1 MGISQLKGAAGVAI
15 RTVDLSGLPATDN
28 NAYKIGL
35 VGWTP
40 QGPTNKVTLVKDTSD
55 LYSLFGYP
63 TGYTANQV
71 AVLHNAKIILDA
83 GAQVQ
88 MVRAVDG
95 SLSSLNEKF
104 NYASFVYSA
113 PTGSA
118 PNFVSGSTFD
128 STVLAGSDG
137 IKSNNISNPTQYTLS
152 AHSDPNSPFTAFLK
166 YPGFDGYQISF
177 QSFQTF
183 GPQTDVTTAGDQIH
197 SLNLVSGD
205 NYYSDSI
212 GDFRNFV
219 LGLGLYQDYQ
229 VVGPVDLSTTGTGTS
244 RYNVASPVAAGV
256 SGAYYVQT
264 TTTSSPSIIGY
275 TASIKKYTVTEA
287 AWVSGTKYSKTSPGG
302 ATVYTPDPSTGT
314 LQLTITSSNTGTFYA
329 TTTDGTAVGYST
341 VQTSYNLTVTA
352 NASGTYYADAAQVS
366 AKINPFS
373 LTAYGDRYYTDGKFY
388 RYSGAIVAT
397 GSPTVGTTIV
407 ENTKLNDFI
416 KLFGV
421 IRTYA
426 SATASSPIETL
437 YFTLNDYV
445 TSYGQQLGIAD
456 VDSVILNFKKNSA
469 TTVTTWINS
478 NIARTTLSGGSILK
492 FGTETTRNAYTLG
505 WKLFEDIENVDV
517 RSLVDGGSTIVNF
530 ANDPDNTDMETVDI
544 ATVTAM
550 LTASSVRQDAPT
562 VLDLPKTRVP
572 STLVKNFVRQYPAFG
587 NEVDGSTAPY
597 ATYWGNAQDGRQ
609 LITDIFNQKQI
620 EAARSVFKAVAMFNV
635 YNTSYPWQTSW
646 GPNRGAIGAPS
657 IASLNVRKYPDDV
670 GLLSKN
676 RINSSKLSANGEFFW
691 DDYSLQSKSSVLQR
705 WHAVVFLADLNRRYR
720 TILEQFVAELNTP
733 DLRRTIYGILNEDL
747 NFIKNVAKPAGL
759 YNYYV
764 VCDESNNPPSVVDAE
779 QLNVDIGLE
788 IARDTR
794 VILLTSTLYR
804 TGGIVQMG
812 IKAA

>member
-1 MGISQLKGAAGVAI
+1 MSISQLKGAAGVAI
-15 RTVDLSGLPATDN
+15 RTVDLSGRPATDN
-28 NAYKIGL
+28 NAYKVGL

-40 QGPTNKVTLVKDTSD
+40 QGPTNAVTLVKDTSD

-63 TGYTANQV
+63 TGYSANQV
-71 AVLHNAKIILDA
+71 AVLHNAKIMLDA
-83 GAQVQ
+83 GCQVQ

-95 SLSSLNEKF
+95 SLSSLNETF
-104 NYASFVYSA
+104 NYAAFTYAA
-113 PTGSA
+113 PTDSA
-118 PNFVSGSTFD
+118 PNIVSGSAFV
-128 STVLAGSDG
+128 SNVSVGN
-137 IKSNNISNPTQYTLS
+137 KSNNISNLTEFTLS
-152 AHSDPNSPFTAFLK
+152 PYADVGSPFTAFLK
-166 YPGFDGYQISF
+166 YPGFTGYQLSF

-183 GPQTDVTTAGDQIH
+183 GAQTEATALGDQIH
-197 SLNLVSGD
+197 SLNLVSD
-205 NYYSDSI
+205 DTYYSDAI

-229 VVGPVDLSTTGTGTS
+229 VTSSPVALSTTGTGLA
-244 RYNVASPVAAGV
+244 RFNVTSPVV
-256 SGAYYVQT
+256 SATGSYYVVT
-264 TTTSSPSIIGY
+264 TTTSSPTITGY
-275 TASIKKYTVTEA
+275 AVTPQKYTVTDA
-287 AWVSGTKYSKTSPGG
+287 TWSSGTKYTKTTTGG
-302 ATVYTPDPSTGT
+302 VTVYTPDAGAGT
-314 LQLTITSSNTGTFYA
+314 LQLTITASASGTFYA
-329 TTTDGTAVGYST
+329 TTSNGTAVGYST
-341 VQTSYNLTVTA
+341 APTAYNLTVTA
-352 NASGTYYADAAQVS
+352 DVAGTYYADASIVYS
-366 AKINPFS
+366 TTSPFS

-388 RYSGAIVAT
+388 RYSGALVVSGA
-397 GSPTVGTTIV
+397 PTVGATIV

-416 KLFGV
+416 KLFGI

-426 SATASSPIETL
+426 SVTASSPIETL

-445 TSYGQQLGIAD
+445 TPYGQQLAIAD

-478 NIARTTLSGGSILK
+478 NIARTTLSGGTVLK
-492 FGTETTRNAYTLG
+492 FGTETTRNAYTLA

-517 RSLVDGGSTIVNF
+517 RALVDGGSTIVNF

-550 LTASSVRQDAPT
+550 LTTSSVRQDAPS

-572 STLVKNFVRQYPAFG
+572 ATLVKKFVRQYPAFG
-587 NEVDGSTAPY
+587 NEVDGSTASY

-657 IASLNVRKYPDDV
+657 IASLNVRKYPDDI

-691 DDYSLQSKSSVLQR
+691 DDYSLQSKSSILQR

-764 VCDESNNPPSVVDAE
+764 ICDESNNPPSVVDAE

-788 IARDTR
+788 ITRDTR
-794 VILLTSTLYR
+794 VILLTTTLYR
-804 TGGIVQMG
+804 TGGIVLTG

>member
-1 MGISQLKGAAGVAI
+1 MSISQLKGAAGVAI
-15 RTVDLSGLPATDN
+15 RTVDLSGRPATDN
-28 NAYKIGL
+28 NAYKVGL

-40 QGPTNKVTLVKDTSD
+40 QGPTNAVTLVKDTSD

-71 AVLHNAKIILDA
+71 AVLHNAKIMLDA

-95 SLSSLNEKF
+95 SASSLNETF
-104 NYASFVYSA
+104 NYAAFKWAA

-118 PNFVSGSTFD
+118 PNIVSGSTFD
-128 STVLAGSDG
+128 STATPVGN
-137 IKSNNISNPTQYTLS
+137 KSNNISTPGEFTLS
-152 AHSDPNSPFTAFLK
+152 AYTDPASPFTAFLK
-166 YPGFDGYQISF
+166 YPGFGGYQISF

-183 GPQTDVTTAGDQIH
+183 GPQTEASAIGDQIH
-197 SLNLVSGD
+197 SLNLISGD
-205 NYYSDSI
+205 QYYSDAI

-219 LGLGLYQDYQ
+219 WGLGLYQDYQ
-229 VVGPVDLSTTGTGTS
+229 ITGPVDLFTTGTGTS
-244 RYNVASPVAAGV
+244 RYNVTLPVAAGA

-264 TTTSSPSIIGY
+264 STTASPAITGY
-275 TASIKKYTVTEA
+275 TGTAQKYTITDA
-287 AWVSGTKYSKTSPGG
+287 TWVSGTKYTKTTSGG
-302 ATVYTPDPSTGT
+302 ATVYTPDAGAGT
-314 LQLTITSSNTGTFYA
+314 LQLTITASSSGTFYA
-329 TTTDGTAVGYST
+329 TTSDGTAVGYST

-352 NASGTYYADAAQVS
+352 NAAGTYYADASQVAS
-366 AKINPFS
+366 KVNPFAI
-373 LTAYGDRYYTDGKFY
+373 TAYGDRYYTDGKFY
-388 RYSGAIVAT
+388 RYSGAVIAA
-397 GSPTVGTTIV
+397 GAPTVGATIV

-437 YFTLNDYV
+437 YITLNDYV
-445 TSYGQQLGIAD
+445 TPYGQQLGIANT
-456 VDSVILNFKKNSA
+456 DSVILNFKKNSA
-469 TTVTTWINS
+469 TTVTTWVDS
-478 NIARTTLSGGSILK
+478 NIARTTLSGGSVLK

-505 WKLFEDIENVDV
+505 WKLFEDIEKVDV
-517 RSLVDGGSTIVNF
+517 RVLVDGGSTIVNF

-550 LTASSVRQDAPT
+550 LTTSSVRQDAPS

-572 STLVKNFVRQYPAFG
+572 ATLVKKFVRQYPAFG
-587 NEVDGSTAPY
+587 NEVDGSTASY

-657 IASLNVRKYPDDV
+657 IASLNVRKYPDDI

-691 DDYSLQSKSSVLQR
+691 DDYSLQSKSSILQR

-764 VCDESNNPPSVVDAE
+764 ICDESNNPPSVVDAE

-788 IARDTR
+788 ITRDTR
-794 VILLTSTLYR
+794 VILLTTTLYR
-804 TGGIVQMG
+804 TGGIVLTG

>member
-71 AVLHNAKIILDA
+71 AVLHNAKMILDA

-88 MVRAVDG
+88 IVRAIDG
-95 SLSSLNEKF
+95 SLAGLNEKF
-104 NYASFVYSA
+104 NYAAFVYSA

-118 PNFVSGSTFD
+118 PNIVSASTFD
-128 STVLAGSDG
+128 STVSVGN
-137 IKSNNISNPTQYTLS
+137 KSNNISNLTQYTLS
-152 AHSDPNSPFTAFLK
+152 AYTSATSPFTAFLK
-166 YPGFDGYQISF
+166 YPGFSEYQISF

-183 GPQTDVTTAGDQIH
+183 GAQTEATALGDQIH
-197 SLNLVSGD
+197 SLNLVAGD
-205 NYYSDSI
+205 TYYSDSI

-229 VVGPVDLSTTGTGTS
+229 VVSSPVALNTTGTGTA
-244 RYNVASPVAAGV
+244 RFNVTSPVASAT
-256 SGAYYVQT
+256 GAYYVVT
-264 TTTSSPSIIGY
+264 TTTSSPTITGY
-275 TASIKKYTVTEA
+275 AVTPQKYTVTDA
-287 AWVSGTKYSKTSPGG
+287 VWSSGTKYRKTTTGG
-302 ATVYTPDPSTGT
+302 VTVYTPDAGAGT
-314 LQLTITSSNTGTFYA
+314 LQLTITASSSGTFYA
-329 TTTDGTAVGYST
+329 TTSDGSAVGYT
-341 VQTSYNLTVTA
+341 TAATAYNLTIA
-352 NASGTYYADAAQVS
+352 SNASGSYYADSSIVYS
-366 AKINPFS
+366 TTSPFS

-388 RYSGAIVAT
+388 RYSGALVLSGA
-397 GSPTVGTTIV
+397 PTVGTTIV

-416 KLFGV
+416 KLFGI

-426 SATASSPIETL
+426 SSTASSPIETL

-478 NIARTTLSGGSILK
+478 NIARTTLNGGSVLK
-492 FGTETTRNAYTLG
+492 FGTETTRNAFTTA
-505 WKLFEDIENVDV
+505 WSLFQDIENVDV

-550 LTASSVRQDAPT
+550 LTASSVRQDAPS

-597 ATYWGNAQDGRQ
+597 ASYWGNAQDGRQ
-609 LITDIFNQKQI
+609 LITDVFNQKQI
-620 EAARSVFKAVAMFNV
+620 EAARSVFKAIAMFNV
-635 YNTSYPWQTSW
+635 ANTSYPWQTSW

>member
-1 MGISQLKGAAGVAI
+1 MSISQLKGAAGVAI
-15 RTVDLSGLPATDN
+15 RTVDLSGRPATDN
-28 NAYKIGL
+28 NAYKVGL

-40 QGPTNKVTLVKDTSD
+40 QGPTNAVTLVKDLSD

-71 AVLHNAKIILDA
+71 AVLHHAKIMLDA
-83 GAQVQ
+83 GSQVQ
-88 MVRAVDG
+88 IVRAVDG
-95 SLSSLNEKF
+95 SASGLNETF
-104 NYASFVYSA
+104 NYAAFVYSA

-128 STVLAGSDG
+128 STVSVGN
-137 IKSNNISNPTQYTLS
+137 KSNNISNPTEFSLS
-152 AHSDPNSPFTAFLK
+152 AYTNATSPFTAFLK
-166 YPGFDGYQISF
+166 YPGFSGYQLSF

-183 GPQTDVTTAGDQIH
+183 GAQTDATALGDQIH

-205 NYYSDSI
+205 TYYTDSI

-229 VVGPVDLSTTGTGTS
+229 VTSSPVALSTTGTGS
-244 RYNVASPVAAGV
+244 ARFNVTSPVKSATG
-256 SGAYYVQT
+256 SYYVVT
-264 TTTSSPSIIGY
+264 TVTSSPTITGY
-275 TASIKKYTVTEA
+275 AVTPQKYTVTDA
-287 AWVSGTKYSKTSPGG
+287 TWSSGTKYTKTTTGG
-302 ATVYTPDPSTGT
+302 VTVYTPDAGAGT
-314 LQLTITSSNTGTFYA
+314 LQLTITASASGTFYA
-329 TTTDGTAVGYST
+329 TTTDGVAVGYT
-341 VQTSYNLTVTA
+341 TAPTAYNLTVTA
-352 NASGTYYADAAQVS
+352 NVTGTYYADASIVYS
-366 AKINPFS
+366 TTSPFS
-373 LTAYGDRYYTDGKFY
+373 VTAYGDRYYTDGKFY
-388 RYSGAIVAT
+388 RYSGALVVSGA
-397 GSPTVGTTIV
+397 PTVGATIV

-416 KLFGV
+416 KLFGI

-426 SATASSPIETL
+426 SATASTPIETL

-445 TSYGQQLGIAD
+445 TSYGQQLALED
-456 VDSVILNFKKNSA
+456 QDSIILNFKKNTAS
-469 TTVTTWINS
+469 TVTTWINS
-478 NIARTTLSGGSILK
+478 NIARTTLAGGTILK
-492 FGTETTRNAYTLG
+492 FGSETTRNAFTLG
-505 WKLFEDIENVDV
+505 WKLFEDISNVDV
-517 RSLVDGGSTIVNF
+517 RALVDGGSTIVNF
-530 ANDPDNTDMETVDI
+530 ANDPDNTDMETVDM

-562 VLDLPKTRVP
+562 ILDLPKTRVA
-572 STLVKNFVRQYPAFG
+572 SALVKKFVRQYPAFG

-609 LITDIFNQKQI
+609 LINDIFNQKQI

-646 GPNRGAIGAPS
+646 GPNRGAIVAPS

-676 RINSSKLSANGEFFW
+676 RINSSKLTANGEFLW
-691 DDYSLQSKSSVLQR
+691 EDYSLQSKSSILQR

-720 TILEQFVAELNTP
+720 TILEQYVAELNTP

-764 VCDESNNPPSVVDAE
+764 ICDDSNNPPSVVDAD

-788 IARDTR
+788 ITRDTR
-794 VILLTSTLYR
+794 VILLTTTLYR
-804 TGGIVQMG
+804 TGGIVLSG
-812 IKAA
+812 IKVG